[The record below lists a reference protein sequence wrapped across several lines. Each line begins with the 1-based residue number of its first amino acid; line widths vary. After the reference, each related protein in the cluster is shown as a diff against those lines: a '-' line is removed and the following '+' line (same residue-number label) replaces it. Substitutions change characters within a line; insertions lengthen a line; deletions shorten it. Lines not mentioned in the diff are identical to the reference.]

1 MAQDPRLAAYL
12 TRVGFT
18 GTALPDLPTLTRI
31 QHGHMLNIPYENLDV
46 QLGRTLGFD
55 IDAQLAKLVEQRRGG
70 WCYEMNGVFG
80 WALTQIGF
88 KVTRLAGAV
97 ARAILGDAQIGNHL
111 VLRVDLDQPY
121 LADVGFGDCP
131 LAPVPL
137 RNHAFTHG
145 FLDMRMED
153 LGGHWW
159 RLHSHVRG
167 SVPSFDFSLDE
178 ALTRELA
185 PSCSRLQTEPDS
197 PFVQNLVCMRHAPG
211 RLLQLRGKTLSV
223 LRDGHTDRRE
233 LATAE
238 ELCGVLR
245 DLFGLDVPV
254 VHEIWPKI
262 EARHRENLERQQAR
276 LTEN

>member
-12 TRVGFT
+12 KRVGFT
-18 GTALPDLPTLTRI
+18 GTALPDLATLTRI

-46 QLGRTLGFD
+46 QLGHPVGFD
-55 IDAQLAKLVEQRRGG
+55 IDAQLTKLVDQHRGG
-70 WCYEMNGVFG
+70 WCYEMNGVFS

-88 KVTRLAGAV
+88 NVTRLAGAV
-97 ARAILGDAQIGNHL
+97 RRDLLGDAQIGNHL

-137 RNHAFTHG
+137 RSHAFTHG

-153 LGGHWW
+153 LGGQWW
-159 RLHSHVRG
+159 RLHSHARA
-167 SVPSFDFSLDE
+167 SAPSFDFSLDE

-185 PSCSRLQTEPDS
+185 PSCSRLQTEPGS

-211 RLLQLRGKTLSV
+211 RLLQLRGKVLSV
-223 LRDGHTDRRE
+223 LRDGHTGRRE
-233 LATAE
+233 LATAD
-238 ELCGVLR
+238 ELCSVLR
-245 DLFGLDVPV
+245 DLFGLDVPEV
-254 VHEIWPKI
+254 RELWPKI
-262 EARHRENLERQQAR
+262 EARHKEFLSTR
-276 LTEN
+276 T